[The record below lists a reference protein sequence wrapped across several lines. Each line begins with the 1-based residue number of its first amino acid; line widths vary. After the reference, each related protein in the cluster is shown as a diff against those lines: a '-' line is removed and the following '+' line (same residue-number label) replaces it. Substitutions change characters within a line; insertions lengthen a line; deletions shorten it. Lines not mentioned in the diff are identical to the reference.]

1 MTYDFNKPSISPQL
15 PKLSPLPFQQRGL
28 VFSRSRHC
36 PHCRRSLR
44 ERSVSYEQTKQIETT
59 SASPMATLIRLASDR
74 ICEVR
79 IGLFSFTLPWRS
91 EGRHWSCAFLASVL
105 GVVVYSLMSLSSALG
120 DEPTSI
126 DPNQLVLQAVQRA
139 VWGPALSCRMRQI
152 SELGD
157 QQIEVEGQYWH
168 MGQGSGQMKMVLE
181 WKGAQPAKKSQWT
194 QISDGRL
201 LWTNMGTKE
210 PPRRVYLDRVRQS
223 LGSMIRDPN
232 GHPEAAL
239 YLAIGGQA
247 ESLRCL
253 YFRYRWF
260 KVYAGNDV
268 KGRAVWQ
275 LVGTLRN
282 EMPKPCS
289 VTNVDG
295 MLVIPNPTAEV
306 PTDVRLTL
314 GRDEKLSHFPYKIDY
329 YRREKSEDGLPGR
342 LVHLST
348 IENDEVVS
356 PISVPRDFFQFQVP
370 DAADQIDDETNDYMP
385 QIPLADAG
393 PAIRR

>member
-1 MTYDFNKPSISPQL
+1 
-15 PKLSPLPFQQRGL
+15 
-28 VFSRSRHC
+28 
-36 PHCRRSLR
+36 
-44 ERSVSYEQTKQIETT
+44 
-59 SASPMATLIRLASDR
+59 
-74 ICEVR
+74 
-79 IGLFSFTLPWRS
+79 
-91 EGRHWSCAFLASVL
+91 
-105 GVVVYSLMSLSSALG
+105 
-120 DEPTSI
+120 
-126 DPNQLVLQAVQRA
+126 
-139 VWGPALSCRMRQI
+139 MRQE
-152 SELGD
+152 SFLGD
-157 QQIEVEGQYWH
+157 QELKVEGQYWQ

-181 WKGAQPAKKSQWT
+181 WNGTQPATKSQWT

-201 LWTNMGTKE
+201 LWTNMGKKE

-223 LGSMIRDPN
+223 LGSIVRDPN
-232 GHPEAAL
+232 GHPEATL

-260 KVYAGNDV
+260 KVYAGNDE

-282 EMPKPCS
+282 EMPQPCS
-289 VTNVDG
+289 VTKVDG
-295 MLVIPNPTAEV
+295 MLVVPNPNAEV

-329 YRREKSEDGLPGR
+329 FRREKSEDGLPGR
-342 LVHLST
+342 LVLLST

-385 QIPLADAG
+385 LIPLADAG